1 MAGKSPSSVIFP
13 ANLHSVWGFPS
24 YGHDPGRSGS
34 SRWYATAMSDPY
46 YELLKKL
53 NDAAMDRDPERGEP
67 MKMGQMGNG
76 PKQFTAMII
85 DVL

>member
-1 MAGKSPSSVIFP
+1 
-13 ANLHSVWGFPS
+13 
-24 YGHDPGRSGS
+24 
-34 SRWYATAMSDPY
+34 MSDPY